1 LKRLLQVAAIVALTV
16 FFLWLFLKNAN
27 LGDVWH
33 ILRAASPWWLALA
46 VALNVMALFFRTF
59 RWRAILVGRDHPRF
73 YPAFFANAIGY
84 MVSTLLPIRAAD
96 VVRPALLAR
105 KSDVRFSAALGT
117 VMTERILDLISI
129 LTLFLWFVALR
140 WREYSGRA
148 ATAELWSFVVKP
160 AALGAGVILLLVIAF
175 ILGLSFFRSHVR
187 RFHQWVGGIVPK
199 RFRGA
204 WMNFFDAF
212 VQTLALARQPVAG
225 GIVLLSTLGLW
236 ACLTLQFTYTVKALH
251 LHLPFDSAFF
261 VTGATTVGLAVPTPG
276 GIGGMHKI
284 CQFVL
289 TRFYDMG
296 IDESVAAAVLF
307 HLVGSVPVVIIGTA
321 LFIGEGL
328 RWRDVTRA

>member
-1 LKRLLQVAAIVALTV
+1 LKRLFQVAAIVALTV

-33 ILRAASPWWLALA
+33 ILRSVNPWWLALA
-46 VALNVMALFFRTF
+46 VALNVGALFFRTF

-84 MVSTLLPIRAAD
+84 MISTLLPIRAAD
-96 VVRPALLAR
+96 VLRPALLTR
-105 KSDVRFSAALGT
+105 KSEVRFSAALGT

-129 LTLFLWFVALR
+129 LTLFMWFVALR
-140 WREYSGRA
+140 WREYSTLP
-148 ATAELWSFVVKP
+148 ATAELWRFVVRP
-160 AALGAGVILLLVIAF
+160 AALASAGILLLVIAF
-175 ILGLSFFRSHVR
+175 VIGLYFFRSKVR
-187 RFHQWVGGIVPK
+187 RFHEWVGGIVPK
-199 RFRGA
+199 RFRGS

-225 GIVLLSTLGLW
+225 SIVILSTLGLW

-251 LHLPFDSAFF
+251 LHLPIDSAFF
-261 VTGATTVGLAVPTPG
+261 VTGATTLGLAVPTPG

-289 TRFYDMG
+289 TRFYAMG

-307 HLVGSVPVVIIGTA
+307 HLVGSLPVVIVGTS
-321 LFIGEGL
+321 LFIAEGL